1 MNIIPI
7 VILCTFVLSYG
18 IVSAIREQLH
28 PMRWGQDGWLMFG
41 TIVLGVALNAG
52 LIISAVRG

>member
-52 LIISAVRG
+52 VVLLAVRG